1 MFQSQVLSFLVGA
14 IFAPSPNN
22 SEQLLA
28 VKCHDPDGPGYDSE
42 RSETK
47 WFTPRVKGGR
57 ISINKIAETAEHR
70 IMITWSLHSLDGT
83 FEAIDLGEEPV
94 VIGRSKLLGE

>member
-47 WFTPRVKGGR
+47 SFVSEVVVPGR
-57 ISINKIAETAEHR
+57 HCY
-70 IMITWSLHSLDGT
+70 
-83 FEAIDLGEEPV
+83 
-94 VIGRSKLLGE
+94 